1 MLVVLRPR
9 RRQLP
14 KFSSCCSVGVG
25 GWDLWYDMIL
35 CFVLYVF
42 NDHYYLVLFEGM
54 NEGMMNQTGMLDGLI
69 RIMA

>member
-1 MLVVLRPR
+1 
-9 RRQLP
+9 
-14 KFSSCCSVGVG
+14 
-25 GWDLWYDMIL
+25 MIL

-54 NEGMMNQTGMLDGLI
+54 NEGMMNQTDMLDGLI